1 MEKLSK
7 QEMNSLIEEYRA
19 TGNEECKKTII
30 LALQPMITKILQKY
44 RGFEMDY
51 WDTFSTGNIGL
62 MKAFNSFDLSKDV
75 SFSTYAHNVIE
86 RTILKDI
93 YKHTAKK
100 RTAIVESLDD
110 TNNILCENAVSK
122 YETIEDDTIDLEND
136 IPKQLDL
143 QEALSILDE
152 RELYVIE
159 HKYGINNN
167 TILNRPQMAS
177 ELECHKITV
186 DRIEQT
192 ALTKLKWHLGDKYLE
207 VM

>member
-1 MEKLSK
+1 MSKLSK

-19 TGNEECKKTII
+19 TGNEECKETVI
-30 LALQPMITKILQKY
+30 LALQPMITKIVQKY

-51 WDTFSTGNIGL
+51 WDTFATGNIGL
-62 MKAFNSFDLSKDV
+62 MKAFNSFDTTKDV

-100 RTAIVESLDD
+100 RTAIIESLDD

-143 QEALSILDE
+143 QEALSILNE

-159 HKYGINNN
+159 HKYGINDCE
-167 TILNRPQMAS
+167 ILNRPQMAS

>member
-1 MEKLSK
+1 MSKLSK

-19 TGNEECKKTII
+19 TGNEECKETVV
-30 LALQPMITKILQKY
+30 LALQPMITKIVQKY

-51 WDTFSTGNIGL
+51 WDTFATGNIGL
-62 MKAFNSFDLSKDV
+62 MKAFNSFDTTKDV

-100 RTAIVESLDD
+100 RTAILESLDD

-159 HKYGINNN
+159 HKYGINNS

-192 ALTKLKWHLGDKYLE
+192 ALTKLKWHLGDKYME

>member
-1 MEKLSK
+1 MSKLSK

-19 TGNEECKKTII
+19 TGNEECKETVV
-30 LALQPMITKILQKY
+30 LALQPMITKIVQKY

-51 WDTFSTGNIGL
+51 WDTFATGNIGL
-62 MKAFNSFDLSKDV
+62 MKAFNSFDTTKDV

-100 RTAIVESLDD
+100 RTAILESLDD

-136 IPKQLDL
+136 IPRQLDL
-143 QEALSILDE
+143 QEALSILNE

-159 HKYGINNN
+159 HKYGINNS

-192 ALTKLKWHLGDKYLE
+192 ALTKLKWHLGDKYME

>member
-7 QEMNSLIEEYRA
+7 QEMNNLIEEYRA
-19 TGNEECKKTII
+19 TGNEECKEAVI
-30 LALQPMITKILQKY
+30 LALQPMITKIVQKY

-62 MKAFNSFDLSKDV
+62 MKAFNSFDISKNV

-86 RTILKDI
+86 RTIIKDI
-93 YKHTAKK
+93 QKHTAKK

-110 TNNILCENAVSK
+110 TNNILCENAVNK
-122 YETIEDDTIDLEND
+122 YDTIEDENVDLEND
-136 IPKQLDL
+136 IPRQVDI
-143 QEALSILDE
+143 QEALSLLDE

-159 HKYGINNN
+159 HKYGINDCE
-167 TILNRPQMAS
+167 ILNRPQIAK

-186 DRIEQT
+186 DRIEKT
-192 ALTKLKWHLGDKYLE
+192 ALIKMKWHLGDKYME

>member
-1 MEKLSK
+1 MSKLSK

-19 TGNEECKKTII
+19 TGNEECKETVV
-30 LALQPMITKILQKY
+30 LALQPMITKIVQKY

-51 WDTFSTGNIGL
+51 WDTFATGNIGL
-62 MKAFNSFDLSKDV
+62 MKAFNSFDTTKDV

-100 RTAIVESLDD
+100 RTAIIESLDD

-143 QEALSILDE
+143 QEALSILNE

-159 HKYGINNN
+159 HKYGINNS
-167 TILNRPQMAS
+167 TIMNRPQMAS